1 MAVAINGE
9 AAMAMT
15 AKDEPRVKEITVGDI
30 WDSIA
35 DGMRDFQRAPQF
47 GLFFG
52 AVYMIGGWLLYGL
65 LSYFEL
71 EFLVYPLATGF
82 ALIAPFVAT
91 GLYDVSR
98 RIERGEPLSWSG
110 VLGSI
115 RGSSGREI
123 VWMALVMAFAL
134 IIWLD
139 MAALLVFG
147 FLGLGIS
154 SMSFSDMLREVF
166 TTPSGL
172 LFLVLGN
179 LVGAILAATVFSISV
194 VSFPMLYD
202 RNVDFVTAM
211 VKSVRTVAR
220 NPFPMLLWALVI
232 GALLLLCLASG
243 LIALLV
249 VLPLLG
255 HTTWHVY
262 RRVIDFA
269 PATKPN

>member
-1 MAVAINGE
+1 MATTIDGE
-9 AAMAMT
+9 AVRAMPA
-15 AKDEPRVKEITVGDI
+15 ADQPVVRQISVGDI

-35 DGMRDFQRAPQF
+35 DGLRDFQKAPKF

-52 AVYMIGGWLLYGL
+52 TVYMAGGWLLYL
-65 LSYFEL
+65 LLRQYEL

-98 RIERGEPLSWSG
+98 RLERGEPLSWGG

-123 VWMALVMAFAL
+123 VWMALVMSFAL

-147 FLGLGIS
+147 FLGLG
-154 SMSFSDMLREVF
+154 SMSLGEMITEVF
-166 TTPSGL
+166 TTPTGL
-172 LFLVLGN
+172 MFLAIGN
-179 LVGAILAATVFSISV
+179 VVGAILASAIYSISV
-194 VSFPMLYD
+194 VSFPLLYD

-211 VKSVRTVAR
+211 VTSVKTVAA
-220 NPFPMLLWALVI
+220 NPMPMLVWALVI

-243 LIALLV
+243 LLALLV

-255 HTTWHVY
+255 HSTWHVY
-262 RRVIDFA
+262 RRVVGFGSA
-269 PATKPN
+269 PGK